1 MKKDT
6 VATTEAEVNT
16 DTEKPTKKK
25 GGKKVKVA
33 TSEVYG
39 TPEVGKTS
47 KVILPEP
54 DPNYYPT
61 FEPNAWRWVWT
72 AMKGAPSPILFL
84 GMNVPDEIAG
94 ILGRSITLE
103 EAQCLVQVDGPVTKC
118 SVTKEKFQP
127 IKYLPFTPPSL
138 QHQLKK
144 RTLTEVRLPYG
155 GQYYTKK
162 DGSVLPVSGS
172 RYKYEK
178 ARHAGEDDRYVP
190 FFNGALQKVSRA
202 LAKKLGQKE
211 PVWPVTYDQATGKL
225 RVREKN
231 DKNDKTIN
239 ALLGDID
246 APRRKS
252 GRRDWCPGA
261 QVRDAFSKSKKSK
274 GSKKHRVTQDEES

>member
-1 MKKDT
+1 MKKD
-6 VATTEAEVNT
+6 
-16 DTEKPTKKK
+16 K
-25 GGKKVKVA
+25 GKKVEAK
-33 TSEVYG
+33 E
-39 TPEVGKTS
+39 TPEVTKTS

-61 FEPNAWRWVWT
+61 FEPKAWRWVWT

-84 GMNVPDEIAG
+84 GMNVPDGIAG
-94 ILGRSITLE
+94 ILGRSLTLE
-103 EAQCLVQVDGPVTKC
+103 EAQYLVQTDGPVTKC
-118 SVTKEKFQP
+118 SVTKESFQP
-127 IKYLPFTPPSL
+127 VKYLPFASQSL
-138 QHQLKK
+138 LRALEGGKS
-144 RTLTEVRLPYG
+144 LLEIRLPYG

-178 ARHAGEDDRYVP
+178 AKHAGEDDRYVP

-211 PVWPVTYDQATGKL
+211 PVWPVTYEQATGKL
-225 RVREKN
+225 RVKERN
-231 DKNDKTIN
+231 DKNDKAVN

-252 GRRDWCPGA
+252 GRRDWRLGA
-261 QVRDAFSKSKKSK
+261 QVRDAFSKAKRN
-274 GSKKHRVTQDEES
+274 GSRKPRVAQDEES